1 METAGIAVLATA
13 SATIIAAVT
22 GWLQKRNDEKR
33 GVRADDREDLTS
45 QQDRY
50 ERYIERVES
59 RLNDLE
65 LDVETL
71 RADLR
76 EERRRYRVA
85 VNHVRDLTRWIA
97 QHMPRGTPAP
107 PEPPALIVDD
117 I

>member
-13 SATIIAAVT
+13 AATIIAAVT

-50 ERYIERVES
+50 ERYIERVEG

-65 LDVETL
+65 SDVETL
-71 RADLR
+71 RTDLR

-85 VNHVRDLTRWIA
+85 IEYLRVLIRWIDSYL
-97 QHMPRGTPAP
+97 PSETRPAAP
-107 PEPPALIVDD
+107 DILTDD
-117 I
+117 L

>member
-13 SATIIAAVT
+13 AATIIAAVT
-22 GWLQKRNDEKR
+22 GWLQKRTDEKR

-50 ERYIERVES
+50 ERYIERVEG

-65 LDVETL
+65 SDIETL
-71 RADLR
+71 RTDLR

-85 VNHVRDLTRWIA
+85 IEYLRVLIRWIDSYL
-97 QHMPRGTPAP
+97 PSETRPAAP
-107 PEPPALIVDD
+107 DILTDD
-117 I
+117 L

>member
-1 METAGIAVLATA
+1 MEAAPLTALLTSVVALGGAGA
-13 SATIIAAVT
+13 
-22 GWLQKRNDEKR
+22 GWFKNRSDHRR

-50 ERYIERVES
+50 ERYIERVEG

-65 LDVETL
+65 SDVETL
-71 RADLR
+71 RTDLS

-97 QHMPRGTPAP
+97 EHMPSGVPSP
-107 PEPPALIVDD
+107 PPPPSPITDD
-117 I
+117 L